1 MRTNQGEADNVA
13 TILEGSPSKGA
24 LMRRLSELPGR
35 AIVAADTGQKLGTV
49 SDVLIDAQG
58 RRIVGFIVGGQL
70 LTSERV
76 VPSEN
81 VQAMG
86 DAVIARSQERVV
98 GAREWRDGD
107 NDSIRAS
114 TLKNKPVMTVG
125 GRRLGVIKDVQ
136 VEEQT
141 GVITGYEVSG
151 GTLTGFLT
159 RRNLLPEST
168 DIRIGPDAVIVT
180 EETARELETGPEP
193 T

>member
-1 MRTNQGEADNVA
+1 
-13 TILEGSPSKGA
+13 
-24 LMRRLSELPGR
+24 MRRLSELPGR

-49 SDVLIDAQG
+49 SDVLVDAQG

-81 VQAMG
+81 VQAVG
-86 DAVIARSQERVV
+86 DAVIVRSHEGVV

-107 NDSIRAS
+107 SDSIRSS

-125 GRRLGVIKDVQ
+125 GRRLGVIKDVH
-136 VEEQT
+136 VEERS